1 MANPRFVGARLRKG
15 IDDDLFDATKDLD
28 GNSKSELIRV
38 GLRMA
43 LNIRTQKVVE
53 VKEIPV
59 VAPIVWRPK
68 GGPK

>member
-15 IDDDLFDATKDLD
+15 FDDDLLNATKHLD

-43 LNIRTQKVVE
+43 LQITTQKVMMVRE
-53 VKEIPV
+53 VPV
-59 VAPIVWRPK
+59 AAPKIFK
-68 GGPK
+68 GGIIK